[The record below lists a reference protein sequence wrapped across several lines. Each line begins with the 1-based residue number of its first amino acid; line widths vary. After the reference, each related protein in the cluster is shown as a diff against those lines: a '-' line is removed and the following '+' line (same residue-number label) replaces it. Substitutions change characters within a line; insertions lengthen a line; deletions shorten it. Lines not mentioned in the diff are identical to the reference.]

1 MVVAVDMDSNLMV
14 ARLKAMVA
22 RPATN
27 RVATDLSLTAAAEEE
42 AEEATVEAAVEVL
55 EVRDHLRF
63 FVLILYV

>member
-42 AEEATVEAAVEVL
+42 AEEATVEVL